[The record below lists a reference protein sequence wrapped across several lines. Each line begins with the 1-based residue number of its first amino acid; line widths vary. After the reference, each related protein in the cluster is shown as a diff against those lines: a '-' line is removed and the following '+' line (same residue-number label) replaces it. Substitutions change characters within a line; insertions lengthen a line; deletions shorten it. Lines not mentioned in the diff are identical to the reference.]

1 MGGHAKRLSG
11 MKGVTQSGQARLMDS
26 GVERKA
32 ERWVKE
38 TKVNDSCGGR
48 GKEKGSEGG
57 AHRVSNM
64 KKY

>member
-38 TKVNDSCGGR
+38 SCGGR